1 MSALGYLPQ
10 HKSTNLNLAFLLME
24 DKEYDGARAYLN
36 KVLRLSPDCPETK
49 ELEEKLNKLQN
60 G

>member
-1 MSALGYLPQ
+1 MRKTELQ
-10 HKSTNLNLAFLLME
+10 RFRKLLME
-24 DKEYDGARAYLN
+24 EKEYDGGRAYIN
-36 KVLRLSPDCPETK
+36 KVLRLSPDCRETK